1 MIDALF
7 DLFGTF
13 YQRGNFLQAEQLARN
28 IRQAVPDDLVS
39 LQFLGLLYYRTRR
52 HEQAIEAFDAAAGSR
67 EASAASCVDHSLRA
81 SRECVRAAHRQGSA
95 LARVWYDLGVVLFR
109 LRRYPQAINA
119 LQSALQG
126 QPDFSAAM
134 RAITRIAEVS
144 SRQRTFIPRHTSPI
158 GRCIC
163 GRHPAG
169 RSPEHSP
176 GSCKD
181 RPLADTQCR
190 QIKHGVTEPAARHA
204 ILASEFRVVTDSGP
218 VFCRV

>member
-1 MIDALF
+1 MIDTLF
-7 DLFGTF
+7 ELFGTF

-52 HEQAIEAFDAAAGSR
+52 HEQAIEAFDAAAGSH
-67 EASAASCVDHSLRA
+67 ETSAANCVDHSLRA
-81 SRECVRAAHRQGSA
+81 SRECVRAAHRQGSL

-109 LRRYPQAINA
+109 LRRYPQAIDA
-119 LQSALQG
+119 LQSALRG

-134 RAITRIAEVS
+134 RAIARIAEVS
-144 SRQRTFIPRHTSPI
+144 SRQRNLISRHASTA

-169 RSPEHSP
+169 RPPEHFP

-181 RPLADTQCR
+181 RSLADTQCR
-190 QIKHGVTEPAARHA
+190 QKKHGLTEPGARHA
-204 ILASEFRVVTDSGP
+204 IIASEFRVVTDSEP